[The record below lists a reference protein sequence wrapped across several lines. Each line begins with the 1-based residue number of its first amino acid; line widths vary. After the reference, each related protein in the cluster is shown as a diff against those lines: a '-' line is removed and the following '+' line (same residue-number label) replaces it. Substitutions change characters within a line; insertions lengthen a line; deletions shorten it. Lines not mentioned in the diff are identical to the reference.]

1 MDKNTEIKF
10 VGQPVFGQILKLIDK
25 ADFNPDYAIEKRA

>member
-10 VGQPVFGQILKLIDK
+10 VGQPVFKQILNLINK
-25 ADFNPDYAIEKRA
+25 VNI